1 MALKCHVSQ
10 DVKDQLFLDPQVE
23 GVLKQLRQFEVGEAA
38 VNNRAESCCFVAEMA
53 S

>member
-1 MALKCHVSQ
+1 MSQ